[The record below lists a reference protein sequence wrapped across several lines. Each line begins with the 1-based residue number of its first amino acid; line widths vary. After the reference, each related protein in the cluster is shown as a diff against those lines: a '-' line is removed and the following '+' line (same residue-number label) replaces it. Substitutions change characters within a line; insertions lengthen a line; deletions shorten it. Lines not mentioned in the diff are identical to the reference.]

1 MSPLPKSYSNFVAF
15 NFQPVV
21 QVTKSIP
28 KVTFMNVINDAG
40 SSSGLW
46 LGASVFSIFK
56 MFQTGSFC
64 CCFRGHAYKTVRE
77 HLTIVAAMFAT
88 MWCISLGFIFIFHY
102 FWIFRCILV
111 KDLRPPTLPLTIWI
125 LNKFSMY
132 MYCISMSKIF
142 SIFVNR
148 HSLRVVY
155 LWVSK
160 LNFSSETTIALSSNP
175 YWNLVWTSKLDIS
188 L

>member
-1 MSPLPKSYSNFVAF
+1 
-15 NFQPVV
+15 
-21 QVTKSIP
+21 
-28 KVTFMNVINDAG
+28 
-40 SSSGLW
+40 
-46 LGASVFSIFK
+46 
-56 MFQTGSFC
+56 
-64 CCFRGHAYKTVRE
+64 
-77 HLTIVAAMFAT
+77 
-88 MWCISLGFIFIFHY
+88 
-102 FWIFRCILV
+102 
-111 KDLRPPTLPLTIWI
+111 
-125 LNKFSMY
+125 MY

-148 HSLRVVY
+148 NSLRVVY

>member
-1 MSPLPKSYSNFVAF
+1 MANAILNFHFDFPGTSLSNHNGICKKPCKTLSTSLSGRVSPLPKSYSNFVAF

-102 FWIFRCILV
+102 F
-111 KDLRPPTLPLTIWI
+111 
-125 LNKFSMY
+125 
-132 MYCISMSKIF
+132 
-142 SIFVNR
+142 
-148 HSLRVVY
+148 
-155 LWVSK
+155 
-160 LNFSSETTIALSSNP
+160 
-175 YWNLVWTSKLDIS
+175 
-188 L
+188 